1 MDIDKY
7 ISILKEGKLIEERD
21 VKQLCEKAKEI
32 FLEES
37 NVQPISTP
45 VTICGDIHGQF
56 FDLLELFRTG
66 GEIPNTSYIFLGDFV
81 DRGYNSIE
89 SLSLLLCYKVKKK
102 KKRKDC
108 LKNINLIEK
117 RKKNLMRKIAIF
129 GIILY

>member
-7 ISILKEGKLIEERD
+7 ISTLKEGKLIEERD
-21 VKQLCEKAKEI
+21 IKQLCEKAKEI

-37 NVQPISTP
+37 NVQPISAP

-56 FDLLELFRTG
+56 YDLLELFRTG

-89 SLSLLLCYKVKKK
+89 SLSLLLCYKVKKIL
-102 KKRKDC
+102 
-108 LKNINLIEK
+108 LKQQYHLK
-117 RKKNLMRKIAIF
+117 
-129 GIILY
+129 